1 MCPTKRSR
9 FGACLTATKFLPC
22 TSSPVYAPSARC
34 ALQKRLFWIFA
45 DQKSPKHH
53 LISEK
58 IQTKTKQTNKKK
70 KKLKLY
76 SMSFLRSALGLISKP
91 TLKLSSGSPLA
102 ASVGLSLLGMA
113 LCVGDCAVCE
123 SQPPSR
129 GSAHCFQP
137 PLGCTTTLLFNGSS
151 SDFCVNTQI

>member
-1 MCPTKRSR
+1 MSDKEKSLRCVSDRDEVP
-9 FGACLTATKFLPC
+9 
-22 TSSPVYAPSARC
+22 PVYLLSPCMRPRLGALSKSVFSGYLLIKKPQAPLDFRKNPN
-34 ALQKRLFWIFA
+34 QNK
-45 DQKSPKHH
+45 
-53 LISEK
+53 
-58 IQTKTKQTNKKK
+58 TNKQKE
-70 KKLKLY
+70 KKLKHY
-76 SMSFLRSALGLISKP
+76 SVSFLRSALGLISKP